1 MTLIKKTQKKSNI
14 YNIYTKNHTK
24 RKVNRS
30 IRSTTLNRVNNM
42 KLYKNR
48 LGTKVLIMPNRKDTE
63 TASLYFYFKVG
74 SKNETPDIY
83 GISHFI
89 EHMLFK
95 GSPKFP
101 NYLDI
106 SKTFDSNGISFNAY
120 TSKDITAYHY
130 KFLSTKE
137 NVELICNIT
146 SDMLYNSFMRQKD
159 ITPERNVIIQ
169 EYNDGLDDIDNVVN
183 DTVEEYI
190 FKGHPLAHTIIGS
203 LDTLH
208 KINKTEIVDYYKKHY
223 IPSNLLISFSGKY
236 EDKYI
241 SIINKYFKSMKS
253 MTSMKSMKSPCNVNT
268 ILNNNLTYDSHTHK
282 TSTSKKIT
290 HNNFIPIPMNL
301 NKPNLSHIIPF
312 VDNNPYYSIN
322 CISKQL
328 TQDYVNILFK
338 TRGFFDPNR
347 YYYKLLYTMLG
358 GNMSSRLFVEIREKL
373 GLAYTISCDITNYE
387 EVGYFNI
394 YTQNEPADTLKCLEH
409 IFKELLKFKKNG
421 TTKTELENNKKNYCD
436 IYKTSFDDIEDEN
449 EFYSNQIL
457 FNKPFET
464 IDMRIKAI
472 QSITEEQ
479 IKLSANDLFDFT
491 KVHII
496 TFGKIKKDKIEK
508 VLKKFI

>member
-1 MTLIKKTQKKSNI
+1 MTLIKKTQKKSN
-14 YNIYTKNHTK
+14 
-24 RKVNRS
+24 VNR
-30 IRSTTLNRVNNM
+30 LNRVNRVNKVNNI

-48 LGTKVLIMPNRKDTE
+48 LGTKILIMPNRKDTE

-130 KFLSTKE
+130 KFLSTKA

-146 SDMLYNSFMRQKD
+146 SDMLYNSYMRQKD

-169 EYNDGLDDIDNVVN
+169 EYNDGLDDIDNVVT

-208 KINKTEIVDYYKKHY
+208 SINNKEIIDYYKKYY

-253 MTSMKSMKSPCNVNT
+253 MKSMKSTCRVNNT
-268 ILNNNLTYDSHTHK
+268 LNTNLNHDSHTHK
-282 TSTSKKIT
+282 TTTHKKIT
-290 HNNFIPIPMNL
+290 HNNFIQIPMNL
-301 NKPNLSHIIPF
+301 SKPNLSHIIPF
-312 VDNNPYYSIN
+312 VDTNPYYSIN

-328 TQDYVNILFK
+328 TQDYVNIIFK
-338 TRGFFDPNR
+338 TRGFFEPNR
-347 YYYKLLYTMLG
+347 YYYKLLYNMLG

-409 IFKELLKFKKNG
+409 IFKELLKFKNYG
-421 TTKTELENNKKNYCD
+421 TTKSELENNKKNYCD

-457 FNKPFET
+457 FNKPLET
-464 IDMRIKAI
+464 IDMRIKTI

-479 IKLSANDLFDFT
+479 IKLSANDLFNFT